1 MTDDKLYSMSDEELE
16 KAFLDAKENEQYE
29 EVDEPVMESTDAYEE
44 QEEEIEIMEQPDEL
58 DEDSVDEGATADEVT
73 TETESTEVT
82 AQPDEEVDTEDE
94 DPIEDEKSEENINNE
109 IAQQEQQELV
119 FKANGREFKFT
130 QNEMIEQFPRIFGQ
144 AMDYTKKTQA
154 MKPWRKTID
163 AIEQAKLGHEDINLM
178 IDVMKGNKEAIAEV
192 LKRTGV
198 DSLEID
204 TENSKYTPN
213 DYGRD
218 DKALAIKDIVEEISV
233 DKEYE
238 ITHRVLSKEWDEKSF
253 KEMTEDP
260 ELIRLLHI
268 DVKTGV
274 FDKVQSIA
282 DKIKVLDRGSK
293 PDLEYYRLASI
304 EMAQKQQEAD
314 RLAYEAERQ
323 KQEREI
329 KLAKQVEIDRV
340 KKTQERQKEV
350 AVKAVERKAAT
361 PTTRKVPTSKVVDY
375 LDNSDEAFED
385 WYKTNVLDKM

>member
-1 MTDDKLYSMSDEELE
+1 MTDDKLYSLSDEELE
-16 KAFLDAKENEQYE
+16 RAFLDAKENEQYSD
-29 EVDEPVMESTDAYEE
+29 VDEPVTESIDTYEE
-44 QEEEIEIMEQPDEL
+44 EDIEIMEQPDEL
-58 DEDSVDEGATADEVT
+58 DEDSVDEGATDDEVT

-82 AQPDEEVDTEDE
+82 AQPDEEVATEDE
-94 DPIEDEKSEENINNE
+94 DPIEDVESEEDINDE
-109 IAQQEQQELV
+109 IAQKEQQELV

-130 QNEMIEQFPRIFGQ
+130 QDEMLEQFPKIFGQ

-192 LKRTGV
+192 MKRTGV

-253 KEMTEDP
+253 REMTEDP
-260 ELIRLLHI
+260 DLIRLLHV
-268 DVKTGV
+268 DVKTGM
-274 FDKVQSIA
+274 FDKVQPIA
-282 DKIKVLDRGSK
+282 DKIKVFDRGNK
-293 PDLEYYRLASI
+293 TDLEYYRLASI
-304 EMAQKQQEAD
+304 ELAQQQQEAN
-314 RLAYEAERQ
+314 RVAYEAERQ
-323 KQEREI
+323 KQERAAR
-329 KLAKQVEIDRV
+329 LAKQVEIDRV

-375 LDNSDEAFED
+375 LDNSDEAFEE
-385 WYKTNVLDKM
+385 WYKTNVLDKI

>member
-1 MTDDKLYSMSDEELE
+1 MTDDKLYSLSDEELE
-16 KAFLDAKENEQYE
+16 RAFLDAKENEQYSD
-29 EVDEPVMESTDAYEE
+29 VDEPVTESTDTYEE
-44 QEEEIEIMEQPDEL
+44 EDIEIMEQPDEL
-58 DEDSVDEGATADEVT
+58 DEDSVDEGATDDEVT

-82 AQPDEEVDTEDE
+82 AQPDEEVATEDE
-94 DPIEDEKSEENINNE
+94 DPIEDVESEEDINDE
-109 IAQQEQQELV
+109 IAQKEQQELV

-130 QNEMIEQFPRIFGQ
+130 QDEMLEQFPKIFGQ

-253 KEMTEDP
+253 REMTEDP
-260 ELIRLLHI
+260 DLIRLLHV
-268 DVKTGV
+268 DVKTGM
-274 FDKVQSIA
+274 FDKVQPIA

-293 PDLEYYRLASI
+293 TDLEYYRLASI
-304 EMAQKQQEAD
+304 ELAQQQQEAN
-314 RLAYEAERQ
+314 RIAYEAERQ
-323 KQEREI
+323 KQEREAR
-329 KLAKQVEIDRV
+329 LARQVEIDRV

-375 LDNSDEAFED
+375 LDNSDEAFEE
-385 WYKTNVLDKM
+385 WYKTNVLDKI

>member
-1 MTDDKLYSMSDEELE
+1 MTDDKLYSLSDEELE
-16 KAFLDAKENEQYE
+16 RAFLDAKENEQYSD
-29 EVDEPVMESTDAYEE
+29 VDEPVTESTNTYDDED
-44 QEEEIEIMEQPDEL
+44 IEIMEQPDEL
-58 DEDSVDEGATADEVT
+58 DEDSVDEGATDDEVT

-94 DPIEDEKSEENINNE
+94 DHIEEEKSEEDINDE
-109 IAQQEQQELV
+109 IAQKEQQELV

-130 QNEMIEQFPRIFGQ
+130 QDEMLEQFPKIFGQ

-218 DKALAIKDIVEEISV
+218 DKALAIKDIVEEISA

-253 KEMTEDP
+253 REMTEDP
-260 ELIRLLHI
+260 DLIRLLHV
-268 DVKTGV
+268 DVKTGM
-274 FDKVQSIA
+274 FDKVQPIA
-282 DKIKVLDRGSK
+282 DKIKVFDRGSK
-293 PDLEYYRLASI
+293 TDLEYYRLASI
-304 EMAQKQQEAD
+304 ELAQQQQEAS
-314 RLAYEAERQ
+314 RAAYEAERQ
-323 KQEREI
+323 KQEREAR
-329 KLAKQVEIDRV
+329 LAKQVEIDRV

-375 LDNSDEAFED
+375 LDSSDEAFEE
-385 WYKTNVLDKM
+385 WYKTNVLDKI

>member
-1 MTDDKLYSMSDEELE
+1 MTEDKLYNMSDEELE
-16 KAFLDAKENEQYE
+16 RAFLDARENEQYN
-29 EVDEPVMESTDAYEE
+29 EVDEPVMESTEEYEE
-44 QEEEIEIMEQPDEL
+44 DIEIMEQPDEL
-58 DEDSVDEGATADEVT
+58 DEDSVDEGATDDEVT

-94 DPIEDEKSEENINNE
+94 DHIEDEKSEEINE
-109 IAQQEQQELV
+109 VAQQDHQELV

-130 QNEMIEQFPRIFGQ
+130 QDEMMAQFPKIFGQ

-218 DKALAIKDIVEEISV
+218 DKALAIKDIVEEISA
-233 DKEYE
+233 DKEYD
-238 ITHRVLSKEWDEKSF
+238 ITHRILSKEWDEKSF
-253 KEMTEDP
+253 RDMTEDP
-260 ELIRLLHI
+260 ELIRLLHV
-268 DVKTGV
+268 DVKTGI
-274 FDKVQSIA
+274 FDKVQPIA

-293 PDLEYYRLASI
+293 SDLEYYKMASI
-304 EMAQKQQEAD
+304 ELAQQQRMADQ
-314 RLAYEAERQ
+314 RAYELERQ
-323 KQEREI
+323 KQEREA

-340 KKTQERQKEV
+340 KKIQEKQKEV
-350 AVKAVERKAAT
+350 EVKAVERKAAT
-361 PTTRKVPTSKVVDY
+361 PTSRKVPTSKVVDY

-385 WYKTNVLDKM
+385 WYKTHVLDKM

>member
-1 MTDDKLYSMSDEELE
+1 MTDDKLYSLSDEELE
-16 KAFLDAKENEQYE
+16 RAFLDAKENEQYSD
-29 EVDEPVMESTDAYEE
+29 VDEPVTESTDTYEE
-44 QEEEIEIMEQPDEL
+44 EDIEIMEQPDEI
-58 DEDSVDEGATADEVT
+58 DEDSVDEGATDDEVT

-82 AQPDEEVDTEDE
+82 AQPDEEVATEDE
-94 DPIEDEKSEENINNE
+94 DPIEEEKSEEDINDE
-109 IAQQEQQELV
+109 IAQKEQQELV

-130 QNEMIEQFPRIFGQ
+130 QDEMLEQFPKIFGQ

-192 LKRTGV
+192 MKRTGV

-218 DKALAIKDIVEEISV
+218 DKALAIKDIVEEISA

-253 KEMTEDP
+253 REMTENPD
-260 ELIRLLHI
+260 LIRLLHV
-268 DVKTGV
+268 DVKTGM
-274 FDKVQSIA
+274 FDKVQPIA
-282 DKIKVLDRGSK
+282 DKIKVFDRGSK
-293 PDLEYYRLASI
+293 TDLEYYRLASI
-304 EMAQKQQEAD
+304 ELAQQQQEAN
-314 RLAYEAERQ
+314 RVAYEAERQ
-323 KQEREI
+323 KQERAAR
-329 KLAKQVEIDRV
+329 LAKQVEIDRV

-375 LDNSDEAFED
+375 LDNSDEAFEE
-385 WYKTNVLDKM
+385 WYKTNVLDKI

>member
-1 MTDDKLYSMSDEELE
+1 MTDDKLYSLSDEELE
-16 KAFLDAKENEQYE
+16 KAFLDAKENEQYSD
-29 EVDEPVMESTDAYEE
+29 VDEPVTESTDTYEE
-44 QEEEIEIMEQPDEL
+44 EDIEIMEQPDEI
-58 DEDSVDEGATADEVT
+58 DEDSVDEGATDDEVT

-82 AQPDEEVDTEDE
+82 AQPDEEVATEDE
-94 DPIEDEKSEENINNE
+94 DPIEEEKSEEDINDE
-109 IAQQEQQELV
+109 IAQKEQQELV

-130 QNEMIEQFPRIFGQ
+130 QDEMLEQFPKIFGQ

-192 LKRTGV
+192 MKRTGV

-253 KEMTEDP
+253 REMTEDP
-260 ELIRLLHI
+260 DLIRLLHV
-268 DVKTGV
+268 DVKTGM
-274 FDKVQSIA
+274 FDKVQPIA
-282 DKIKVLDRGSK
+282 DKIKVFDRGSK
-293 PDLEYYRLASI
+293 SDLEYYRLASI
-304 EMAQKQQEAD
+304 ELAQQQQEAS
-314 RLAYEAERQ
+314 RAAYEAERQ
-323 KQEREI
+323 KQEREAR
-329 KLAKQVEIDRV
+329 LARQVEIDRV

-375 LDNSDEAFED
+375 LDNSDEAFEE
-385 WYKTNVLDKM
+385 WYKTNVLDKI

>member
-1 MTDDKLYSMSDEELE
+1 MTDDKLYSLSDEELE
-16 KAFLDAKENEQYE
+16 RAFLDAKENEQYSD
-29 EVDEPVMESTDAYEE
+29 VDEPVTESIDTYEE
-44 QEEEIEIMEQPDEL
+44 EDIEIMEQPDEL
-58 DEDSVDEGATADEVT
+58 DEDSVDEGATDDEVT

-94 DPIEDEKSEENINNE
+94 DPIEDVESEEDINDE
-109 IAQQEQQELV
+109 IAQKEQQELV

-130 QNEMIEQFPRIFGQ
+130 QDEMLEQFPKIFGQ

-218 DKALAIKDIVEEISV
+218 DKALAIKEIVEEISV

-253 KEMTEDP
+253 REMTEDP
-260 ELIRLLHI
+260 DLIRLLHV
-268 DVKTGV
+268 DVKTGM
-274 FDKVQSIA
+274 FDKVQPIA

-293 PDLEYYRLASI
+293 TDLEYYRLASI
-304 EMAQKQQEAD
+304 ELAQQQQEAN
-314 RLAYEAERQ
+314 RAAYEAERQ
-323 KQEREI
+323 KQEREA
-329 KLAKQVEIDRV
+329 KLARQVEIDRV

-375 LDNSDEAFED
+375 LDNSDEAFEE
-385 WYKTNVLDKM
+385 WYKTNVLDKI

>member
-1 MTDDKLYSMSDEELE
+1 MTEDKLYSLSDEELE
-16 KAFLDAKENEQYE
+16 RAFLDAKENEQYE
-29 EVDEPVMESTDAYEE
+29 DVDEPVTESIDTYEE
-44 QEEEIEIMEQPDEL
+44 EDIEIMEQPDEL
-58 DEDSVDEGATADEVT
+58 DEDSVDEGATDDEVT

-94 DPIEDEKSEENINNE
+94 DPIEDEKSEENINDE

-130 QNEMIEQFPRIFGQ
+130 QNEMLEQFPRIFGQ

-154 MKPWRKTID
+154 IKQWRKTID
-163 AIEQAKLGHEDINLM
+163 AIEQAKLGHEDVNLM

-218 DKALAIKDIVEEISV
+218 DKALAIKEIVEEISV

-253 KEMTEDP
+253 REMTEDP
-260 ELIRLLHI
+260 DLIRLLHV
-268 DVKTGV
+268 DVKTGM
-274 FDKVQSIA
+274 FDKVQPIA
-282 DKIKVLDRGSK
+282 DKIKVLDRGNK
-293 PDLEYYRLASI
+293 TDLEYYRLASI
-304 EMAQKQQEAD
+304 ELAQQQQEAN
-314 RLAYEAERQ
+314 RVSYEAERQ
-323 KQEREI
+323 KQEREA
-329 KLAKQVEIDRV
+329 KLARQVEIDRV

-375 LDNSDEAFED
+375 LDNSDEAFEE
-385 WYKTNVLDKM
+385 WYKTNVLDKI

>member
-1 MTDDKLYSMSDEELE
+1 MTDDKLYSLSDEELE
-16 KAFLDAKENEQYE
+16 RAFLDAKENEQYSG
-29 EVDEPVMESTDAYEE
+29 VDEPVTESIDTYEE
-44 QEEEIEIMEQPDEL
+44 EDIEIMEQPDEI
-58 DEDSVDEGATADEVT
+58 DEDSVDEGATDDEVT

-82 AQPDEEVDTEDE
+82 AQPDEEVATEDE
-94 DPIEDEKSEENINNE
+94 DPIEDVESEEDINDE
-109 IAQQEQQELV
+109 IAQKEQQELV

-130 QNEMIEQFPRIFGQ
+130 QDEMLEQFPKIFGQ

-253 KEMTEDP
+253 REMTEDP
-260 ELIRLLHI
+260 DLIRLLHV
-268 DVKTGV
+268 DVKTGM
-274 FDKVQSIA
+274 FDKVQPIA

-293 PDLEYYRLASI
+293 TDLEYYRLASI
-304 EMAQKQQEAD
+304 ELAQQQQEAS
-314 RLAYEAERQ
+314 RAAYEAERQ
-323 KQEREI
+323 KQEREAR
-329 KLAKQVEIDRV
+329 LARQVEIDRV

-375 LDNSDEAFED
+375 LDNSDEAFEE
-385 WYKTNVLDKM
+385 WYKTNVLDKI

>member
-1 MTDDKLYSMSDEELE
+1 MTDDKLYSLSDEELE
-16 KAFLDAKENEQYE
+16 RAFLDAKENEQYSD
-29 EVDEPVMESTDAYEE
+29 VDEPVTESTDTYEE
-44 QEEEIEIMEQPDEL
+44 EDIEIMEQPDEL
-58 DEDSVDEGATADEVT
+58 DEDSVDEGATDDEVT

-82 AQPDEEVDTEDE
+82 AQPDEEVATEDE
-94 DPIEDEKSEENINNE
+94 DPIEDVESEEDINDE
-109 IAQQEQQELV
+109 IAQKEQQELV

-130 QNEMIEQFPRIFGQ
+130 QDEMLEQFPKIFGQ

-192 LKRTGV
+192 MKRTGV

-218 DKALAIKDIVEEISV
+218 DKALAIKDIVEEISA

-253 KEMTEDP
+253 REMTEDP
-260 ELIRLLHI
+260 DLIRLLHV
-268 DVKTGV
+268 DVKTGM
-274 FDKVQSIA
+274 FDKVQPIA

-293 PDLEYYRLASI
+293 TDLEYYRLASI
-304 EMAQKQQEAD
+304 ELAQQQQEAN
-314 RLAYEAERQ
+314 RAAYEAERQ
-323 KQEREI
+323 KQEREAR
-329 KLAKQVEIDRV
+329 LARQVEIDRV

-375 LDNSDEAFED
+375 LDNSDEAFEE
-385 WYKTNVLDKM
+385 WYKTNVLDKI

>member
-1 MTDDKLYSMSDEELE
+1 MTDDKLYSLSDEELE
-16 KAFLDAKENEQYE
+16 RAFLDAKENEQYSG
-29 EVDEPVMESTDAYEE
+29 VDEPVTESTDTYDDED
-44 QEEEIEIMEQPDEL
+44 IEIMEQPDEL
-58 DEDSVDEGATADEVT
+58 DEDSVDEGATDDEVT

-82 AQPDEEVDTEDE
+82 AQPDEEVATEDE
-94 DPIEDEKSEENINNE
+94 DPIEDVESEEDINDE
-109 IAQQEQQELV
+109 IAQKEQQELV

-130 QNEMIEQFPRIFGQ
+130 QDEMLEQFPKIFGQ

-253 KEMTEDP
+253 REMTEDP
-260 ELIRLLHI
+260 DLIRLLHV
-268 DVKTGV
+268 DVKTGM
-274 FDKVQSIA
+274 FDKVQPIA

-293 PDLEYYRLASI
+293 TDLEYYRLASI
-304 EMAQKQQEAD
+304 ELAQQQQEAN
-314 RLAYEAERQ
+314 RAAYEAERQ
-323 KQEREI
+323 KQEREAR
-329 KLAKQVEIDRV
+329 LARQVEIDRV

-375 LDNSDEAFED
+375 LDNSDEAFEE
-385 WYKTNVLDKM
+385 WYKTNVLDKI

>member
-1 MTDDKLYSMSDEELE
+1 MTDDKLYSLSDEELE
-16 KAFLDAKENEQYE
+16 RAFLDAKENEQYSD
-29 EVDEPVMESTDAYEE
+29 VDEPVTESTDTYEE
-44 QEEEIEIMEQPDEL
+44 EEDIEIMEQPDEI
-58 DEDSVDEGATADEVT
+58 DEDSVDEGATDDEVT

-82 AQPDEEVDTEDE
+82 AQPDEEVATEDE
-94 DPIEDEKSEENINNE
+94 DPIEDVESEKDINDE
-109 IAQQEQQELV
+109 IAQKEQQELV

-130 QNEMIEQFPRIFGQ
+130 QEEMLEQFPKIFGQ

-163 AIEQAKLGHEDINLM
+163 AIEQAKLGHDDINLM

-218 DKALAIKDIVEEISV
+218 DKALAIKDIVEEISA
-233 DKEYE
+233 DKEYD
-238 ITHRVLSKEWDEKSF
+238 ITHRILSKEWDEKSF
-253 KEMTEDP
+253 REMTNDP
-260 ELIRLLHI
+260 ELIRLLHV
-268 DVKTGV
+268 DVKTGM
-274 FDKVQSIA
+274 FDKVQPIA

-304 EMAQKQQEAD
+304 ELAQQQQEAS
-314 RLAYEAERQ
+314 RAAYEAERQ
-323 KQEREI
+323 KQEREAR
-329 KLAKQVEIDRV
+329 LAKQVEIDRV

-375 LDNSDEAFED
+375 LDNSDEAFEE
-385 WYKTNVLDKM
+385 WYKTNVLDKI

>member
-1 MTDDKLYSMSDEELE
+1 MTDDKLYSLSDEELE
-16 KAFLDAKENEQYE
+16 RAFLDAKENEQYSD
-29 EVDEPVMESTDAYEE
+29 VDEPVTESTDTYEE
-44 QEEEIEIMEQPDEL
+44 EDIEIMEQPDEI
-58 DEDSVDEGATADEVT
+58 DEDSVDEGATDDEVT

-82 AQPDEEVDTEDE
+82 AQPDEEVATEDE
-94 DPIEDEKSEENINNE
+94 DHIEDVESEEDINDE
-109 IAQQEQQELV
+109 IAQKEQQELV

-130 QNEMIEQFPRIFGQ
+130 QDEMLEQFPKIFGQ

-253 KEMTEDP
+253 RKMTEDP
-260 ELIRLLHI
+260 DLIRLLHV
-268 DVKTGV
+268 DVKTGM
-274 FDKVQSIA
+274 FDKVQPIA
-282 DKIKVLDRGSK
+282 DKIKVFDRGSK
-293 PDLEYYRLASI
+293 SDLEYYRLASI
-304 EMAQKQQEAD
+304 ELAQQQQEAN
-314 RLAYEAERQ
+314 RVAYEAERQ
-323 KQEREI
+323 KQERAAR
-329 KLAKQVEIDRV
+329 LAKQVEIDRV

-375 LDNSDEAFED
+375 LDNSDEAFEE
-385 WYKTNVLDKM
+385 WYKTNVLDKI

>member
-1 MTDDKLYSMSDEELE
+1 MTEDKLYSLSDEELE
-16 KAFLDAKENEQYE
+16 RAFLDAKENEQYE
-29 EVDEPVMESTDAYEE
+29 DVDEPITESTDTYE
-44 QEEEIEIMEQPDEL
+44 EEEIEIMEQPDEL
-58 DEDSVDEGATADEVT
+58 DEDSVDEGATDDEVT

-82 AQPDEEVDTEDE
+82 SQPDEEVDTEDE
-94 DPIEDEKSEENINNE
+94 DPIEDEKSEEDINDE

-130 QNEMIEQFPRIFGQ
+130 HNEMLEQFPKIFGQ

-163 AIEQAKLGHEDINLM
+163 AIEQAKLGHDDINLM

-218 DKALAIKDIVEEISV
+218 DKALAIKEIVEEISV

-253 KEMTEDP
+253 REMTEDP
-260 ELIRLLHI
+260 DLIRLLHV
-268 DVKTGV
+268 DVKTGM
-274 FDKVQSIA
+274 FDKVQPIA
-282 DKIKVLDRGSK
+282 DKIKVLDRGNK
-293 PDLEYYRLASI
+293 TDLEYYRLASI
-304 EMAQKQQEAD
+304 ELAQQQQEAN
-314 RLAYEAERQ
+314 RIAYEAERQ
-323 KQEREI
+323 KQEREA
-329 KLAKQVEIDRV
+329 KLARQVEIDRV

>member
-1 MTDDKLYSMSDEELE
+1 MTDDKLYSLSDEELE
-16 KAFLDAKENEQYE
+16 RAFLDAKENEQYSD
-29 EVDEPVMESTDAYEE
+29 VDEPVTESTDTYEE
-44 QEEEIEIMEQPDEL
+44 EDIEIMEQPDEL
-58 DEDSVDEGATADEVT
+58 DEDSVDEGATDDEVT

-82 AQPDEEVDTEDE
+82 AQPDEEVATEDE
-94 DPIEDEKSEENINNE
+94 DPIEDVESEEDINDE
-109 IAQQEQQELV
+109 IAQKEQQELV

-130 QNEMIEQFPRIFGQ
+130 QDEMLEQFPKIFGQ

-192 LKRTGV
+192 MKRTGV

-253 KEMTEDP
+253 RKMTEDP
-260 ELIRLLHI
+260 DLIRLLHV
-268 DVKTGV
+268 DVKTGM
-274 FDKVQSIA
+274 FDKVQPIA
-282 DKIKVLDRGSK
+282 DKIKVFDRGSK
-293 PDLEYYRLASI
+293 SDLEYYRLASI
-304 EMAQKQQEAD
+304 ELAQQQQEAN
-314 RLAYEAERQ
+314 RVAYEAERQ
-323 KQEREI
+323 KQEREAR
-329 KLAKQVEIDRV
+329 LARQVEIDRV

-375 LDNSDEAFED
+375 LDNSDEAFEE
-385 WYKTNVLDKM
+385 WYKTNVLDKI

>member
-1 MTDDKLYSMSDEELE
+1 MTDDKLYSLSDEELE
-16 KAFLDAKENEQYE
+16 RAFLDAKENEQYSD
-29 EVDEPVMESTDAYEE
+29 VDEPVTESTDTYEE
-44 QEEEIEIMEQPDEL
+44 EDIEIMEQPDEI
-58 DEDSVDEGATADEVT
+58 DEDSVDEGATDDEVT

-82 AQPDEEVDTEDE
+82 AQPDEEVATEDE
-94 DPIEDEKSEENINNE
+94 DPIEDVESEEDINDE
-109 IAQQEQQELV
+109 IAQKEQQELV

-130 QNEMIEQFPRIFGQ
+130 QDEMLEQFPKIFGQ

-192 LKRTGV
+192 MKRTGV

-218 DKALAIKDIVEEISV
+218 DKALAIKDIVEEISA

-253 KEMTEDP
+253 REMTEDP
-260 ELIRLLHI
+260 DLIRLLHV
-268 DVKTGV
+268 DVKTGM
-274 FDKVQSIA
+274 FDKVQPIA
-282 DKIKVLDRGSK
+282 DKIKVFDRGNK
-293 PDLEYYRLASI
+293 TDLEYYRLASI
-304 EMAQKQQEAD
+304 ELAQQQQEAN
-314 RLAYEAERQ
+314 RVAYEAERQ
-323 KQEREI
+323 KQDRAA

-375 LDNSDEAFED
+375 LDNSDEAFEE
-385 WYKTNVLDKM
+385 WYKTNVLDKI

>member
-1 MTDDKLYSMSDEELE
+1 MTDDKLYSLSDEELE
-16 KAFLDAKENEQYE
+16 RAFLDAKENEQYSD
-29 EVDEPVMESTDAYEE
+29 VDEPVTESTDTYDDED
-44 QEEEIEIMEQPDEL
+44 IEIMEQPDEL
-58 DEDSVDEGATADEVT
+58 DEDSVDEGATDDEVT

-94 DPIEDEKSEENINNE
+94 DPIEDVESEEDINDE
-109 IAQQEQQELV
+109 IAQKEQQELV

-130 QNEMIEQFPRIFGQ
+130 QDEMLEQFPKIFGQ

-253 KEMTEDP
+253 RKMTEDP
-260 ELIRLLHI
+260 DLIRLLHV
-268 DVKTGV
+268 DVKTGM
-274 FDKVQSIA
+274 FDKVQPIA
-282 DKIKVLDRGSK
+282 DKIKVFDRGSK
-293 PDLEYYRLASI
+293 SDLEYYRLASI
-304 EMAQKQQEAD
+304 ELAQQQQEAN
-314 RLAYEAERQ
+314 RAAYEAERQ
-323 KQEREI
+323 KQEREAR
-329 KLAKQVEIDRV
+329 LAKQVEIDRV

-375 LDNSDEAFED
+375 LDNSDEAFEE
-385 WYKTNVLDKM
+385 WYKTNVLDKI

>member
-1 MTDDKLYSMSDEELE
+1 MTDDKLYSLSDEELE
-16 KAFLDAKENEQYE
+16 RAFLDAKENEQYSD
-29 EVDEPVMESTDAYEE
+29 VDEPVTESIDTYEE
-44 QEEEIEIMEQPDEL
+44 DIEIMEQPDEL
-58 DEDSVDEGATADEVT
+58 DEDSVDEGATDDEVT

-82 AQPDEEVDTEDE
+82 AQPDEEVATEDE
-94 DPIEDEKSEENINNE
+94 DPIEDVESEEDINDE
-109 IAQQEQQELV
+109 IAQKEQQELV

-130 QNEMIEQFPRIFGQ
+130 QDEMLEQFPKIFGQ

-192 LKRTGV
+192 MKRTGV

-253 KEMTEDP
+253 REMTEDP
-260 ELIRLLHI
+260 DLIRLLHV
-268 DVKTGV
+268 DVKTGM
-274 FDKVQSIA
+274 FDKVQPIA
-282 DKIKVLDRGSK
+282 DKIKVFDRGSK
-293 PDLEYYRLASI
+293 TDLEYYRLASI
-304 EMAQKQQEAD
+304 ELAQQQQEAN
-314 RLAYEAERQ
+314 RVAYEAERQ
-323 KQEREI
+323 KQERAAR
-329 KLAKQVEIDRV
+329 LAKQVEIDRV

-375 LDNSDEAFED
+375 LDNSDEAFEE
-385 WYKTNVLDKM
+385 WYKTNVLDKI

>member
-1 MTDDKLYSMSDEELE
+1 MTDDKLYSLSDEELE
-16 KAFLDAKENEQYE
+16 RAFLDAKENEQYSD
-29 EVDEPVMESTDAYEE
+29 VDEPVTESIDTYDDED
-44 QEEEIEIMEQPDEL
+44 IEIMEQPDEI
-58 DEDSVDEGATADEVT
+58 DEDSVDEGATDDEVT

-94 DPIEDEKSEENINNE
+94 DPIEDVESEEDINDE
-109 IAQQEQQELV
+109 IAQKEQQELV

-130 QNEMIEQFPRIFGQ
+130 QDEMLEQFPKIFGQ

-192 LKRTGV
+192 MKRTGV

-253 KEMTEDP
+253 REMTEDP
-260 ELIRLLHI
+260 DLIRLLHV
-268 DVKTGV
+268 DVKTGM
-274 FDKVQSIA
+274 FDKVQPIA

-293 PDLEYYRLASI
+293 TDLEYYRLASI
-304 EMAQKQQEAD
+304 ELAQQQQEAS
-314 RLAYEAERQ
+314 RAAYEAERQ
-323 KQEREI
+323 KQEREAR
-329 KLAKQVEIDRV
+329 LARQVEIDRV

-375 LDNSDEAFED
+375 LDNSDEAFEE
-385 WYKTNVLDKM
+385 WYKTNVLDKI

>member
-1 MTDDKLYSMSDEELE
+1 MTDDKLYSLSDEELE
-16 KAFLDAKENEQYE
+16 RAFLDAKENEQYSD
-29 EVDEPVMESTDAYEE
+29 VDEPVTESTDTYDDED
-44 QEEEIEIMEQPDEL
+44 IEIMEQPDEL
-58 DEDSVDEGATADEVT
+58 DEDSVDEGATDDEVT

-94 DPIEDEKSEENINNE
+94 DPIEDVESEEDINDE
-109 IAQQEQQELV
+109 IAQKEQQELV

-130 QNEMIEQFPRIFGQ
+130 QDEMLEQFPKIFGQ

-253 KEMTEDP
+253 REMTEDP
-260 ELIRLLHI
+260 DLIRLLHV
-268 DVKTGV
+268 DVKTGM
-274 FDKVQSIA
+274 FDKVQPIA

-293 PDLEYYRLASI
+293 TDLEYYRLASI
-304 EMAQKQQEAD
+304 ELAQQQQEAN
-314 RLAYEAERQ
+314 RAAYEAERQ
-323 KQEREI
+323 KQEREAR
-329 KLAKQVEIDRV
+329 LAKQVEIDRV

-375 LDNSDEAFED
+375 LDNSDEAFEE
-385 WYKTNVLDKM
+385 WYKTNVLDKI

>member
-1 MTDDKLYSMSDEELE
+1 MTDDKLYSLSDEELE
-16 KAFLDAKENEQYE
+16 RAFLDAKENEQYSG
-29 EVDEPVMESTDAYEE
+29 VDEPVTESTDTYEE
-44 QEEEIEIMEQPDEL
+44 EDIEIMEQPDEL
-58 DEDSVDEGATADEVT
+58 DEDSVDEGATDDEVT

-82 AQPDEEVDTEDE
+82 AQPDEEVAMEDE
-94 DPIEDEKSEENINNE
+94 DPIEDVESEEEDINDE
-109 IAQQEQQELV
+109 IAQKEQQELV

-130 QNEMIEQFPRIFGQ
+130 QDEMLEQFPKIFGQ

-192 LKRTGV
+192 MKRTGV

-253 KEMTEDP
+253 REMTEDP
-260 ELIRLLHI
+260 DLIRLLHV
-268 DVKTGV
+268 DVKTGM
-274 FDKVQSIA
+274 FDKVQPIA

-293 PDLEYYRLASI
+293 SDLEYYRLASI
-304 EMAQKQQEAD
+304 ELAQQQQEAN
-314 RLAYEAERQ
+314 RVAYEAERQ
-323 KQEREI
+323 KQEREAR
-329 KLAKQVEIDRV
+329 LARQVEIDRV

-375 LDNSDEAFED
+375 LDNSDEAFEE
-385 WYKTNVLDKM
+385 WYKTNVLDKI

>member
-1 MTDDKLYSMSDEELE
+1 MTDDKLYSLSDEELE
-16 KAFLDAKENEQYE
+16 RAFLDAKENEQYSD
-29 EVDEPVMESTDAYEE
+29 VDEPVTESIDMYEE
-44 QEEEIEIMEQPDEL
+44 EDIEIMEQPDEI
-58 DEDSVDEGATADEVT
+58 DEDSVDEGATDDEVT

-82 AQPDEEVDTEDE
+82 AQPDEEVATEDE
-94 DPIEDEKSEENINNE
+94 DPIEEEKSEEDINDE
-109 IAQQEQQELV
+109 IAQKEQQELV

-130 QNEMIEQFPRIFGQ
+130 QDEMLEQFPKIFGQ

-192 LKRTGV
+192 MKRTGV

-253 KEMTEDP
+253 REMTEDP
-260 ELIRLLHI
+260 DLIRLLHV
-268 DVKTGV
+268 DVKTGM
-274 FDKVQSIA
+274 FDKVQPIA

-293 PDLEYYRLASI
+293 TDLEYYRLASI
-304 EMAQKQQEAD
+304 ELAQQQQEAS
-314 RLAYEAERQ
+314 RAAYEAERQ
-323 KQEREI
+323 KQEREAR
-329 KLAKQVEIDRV
+329 LARQVEIDRV

-375 LDNSDEAFED
+375 LDNSDEAFEE
-385 WYKTNVLDKM
+385 WYKTNVLDKI

>member
-1 MTDDKLYSMSDEELE
+1 MTDDKLYSLSDEELE
-16 KAFLDAKENEQYE
+16 RAFLDAKENEQYSD
-29 EVDEPVMESTDAYEE
+29 VDEPVTESIDTYEE
-44 QEEEIEIMEQPDEL
+44 EDIEIMEQPDEL
-58 DEDSVDEGATADEVT
+58 DEDSVDEGATDDEVT

-94 DPIEDEKSEENINNE
+94 DPIEDVESEEDINDE
-109 IAQQEQQELV
+109 IAQKEQQELV

-130 QNEMIEQFPRIFGQ
+130 QDEMLEQFPKIFGQ

-218 DKALAIKDIVEEISV
+218 DKALAIKDIVEEISA

-253 KEMTEDP
+253 REMTEDP
-260 ELIRLLHI
+260 DLIRLLHV
-268 DVKTGV
+268 DVKTGM
-274 FDKVQSIA
+274 FDKVQPIA

-293 PDLEYYRLASI
+293 TDLDYYRLASI
-304 EMAQKQQEAD
+304 ELAQQQQEAN
-314 RLAYEAERQ
+314 RIAYEAERQ
-323 KQEREI
+323 KQEREAR
-329 KLAKQVEIDRV
+329 LARQVEIDRV

-375 LDNSDEAFED
+375 LDNSDEAFEE
-385 WYKTNVLDKM
+385 WYKTNVLDKI

>member
-1 MTDDKLYSMSDEELE
+1 MTDDKLYSLSDEELE
-16 KAFLDAKENEQYE
+16 RAFLDAKENEQYSD
-29 EVDEPVMESTDAYEE
+29 VDEPVTESIDTYEE
-44 QEEEIEIMEQPDEL
+44 EDIEIMEQPDEL
-58 DEDSVDEGATADEVT
+58 DEDSVDEGATDDEVT

-94 DPIEDEKSEENINNE
+94 DPIEDVESEEEDINDE
-109 IAQQEQQELV
+109 IAQKEQQELV

-130 QNEMIEQFPRIFGQ
+130 QDEMLEQFPKIFGQ

-253 KEMTEDP
+253 REMTEDP
-260 ELIRLLHI
+260 DLIRLLHV
-268 DVKTGV
+268 DVKTGM
-274 FDKVQSIA
+274 FDKVQPIA

-293 PDLEYYRLASI
+293 TDLEYYRLASI
-304 EMAQKQQEAD
+304 ELAQQQQEAS
-314 RLAYEAERQ
+314 RAAYEAERQ
-323 KQEREI
+323 KQEREAR
-329 KLAKQVEIDRV
+329 LARQVEIDRV

-375 LDNSDEAFED
+375 LDNSDEAFEE
-385 WYKTNVLDKM
+385 WYKTNVLDKI

>member
-1 MTDDKLYSMSDEELE
+1 MTDDKLYSLSDEELE
-16 KAFLDAKENEQYE
+16 RAFLDAKENEQYSD
-29 EVDEPVMESTDAYEE
+29 VDEPVTESIDTYEE
-44 QEEEIEIMEQPDEL
+44 EDIEIMEQPDEI
-58 DEDSVDEGATADEVT
+58 DEDSVDEGATDDEVT

-82 AQPDEEVDTEDE
+82 AQPDEEVATEDE
-94 DPIEDEKSEENINNE
+94 DPIEDVESEEDINDE
-109 IAQQEQQELV
+109 IAQKEQQELV

-130 QNEMIEQFPRIFGQ
+130 QDEMLEQFPKIFGQ

-253 KEMTEDP
+253 REMTEDP
-260 ELIRLLHI
+260 DLIRLLHV
-268 DVKTGV
+268 DVKTGM
-274 FDKVQSIA
+274 FDKVQPIA
-282 DKIKVLDRGSK
+282 DKIKVFDRGSK
-293 PDLEYYRLASI
+293 SDLEYYRLASI
-304 EMAQKQQEAD
+304 ELAQQQQEAD
-314 RLAYEAERQ
+314 RIAYEAERQ
-323 KQEREI
+323 KQEREAR
-329 KLAKQVEIDRV
+329 LAKQVEIDRV

-375 LDNSDEAFED
+375 LDNSDEAFEE
-385 WYKTNVLDKM
+385 WYKTNVLDKI

>member
-1 MTDDKLYSMSDEELE
+1 MTDDKLYSLSDEELE
-16 KAFLDAKENEQYE
+16 RAFLDAKENEQYSD
-29 EVDEPVMESTDAYEE
+29 VDEPVTESIDTYEE
-44 QEEEIEIMEQPDEL
+44 EDIEIMEQPDEI
-58 DEDSVDEGATADEVT
+58 DEDSVDEGATDDEVT

-82 AQPDEEVDTEDE
+82 AQPDEEVATEDE
-94 DPIEDEKSEENINNE
+94 DPIEEEKSEEDINDE
-109 IAQQEQQELV
+109 IAQKEQQELV

-130 QNEMIEQFPRIFGQ
+130 QDEMLEQFPKIFGQ

-192 LKRTGV
+192 MKRTGV

-253 KEMTEDP
+253 REMTEDP
-260 ELIRLLHI
+260 DLIRLLHV
-268 DVKTGV
+268 DVKTGM
-274 FDKVQSIA
+274 FDKVQPIA
-282 DKIKVLDRGSK
+282 DKIKVLDRGNK
-293 PDLEYYRLASI
+293 TDLEYYRLASI
-304 EMAQKQQEAD
+304 ELAQQQQEAS
-314 RLAYEAERQ
+314 RAAYEAERQ
-323 KQEREI
+323 KQEREAR
-329 KLAKQVEIDRV
+329 LARQVEIDRV

-375 LDNSDEAFED
+375 LDNSDEAFEE
-385 WYKTNVLDKM
+385 WYKTNVLDKI

>member
-1 MTDDKLYSMSDEELE
+1 MTDDKLYSLSDEELE
-16 KAFLDAKENEQYE
+16 RAFLDAKENEQYSD
-29 EVDEPVMESTDAYEE
+29 VDEPVTESIDTYEE
-44 QEEEIEIMEQPDEL
+44 EDIEIMEQPDEL
-58 DEDSVDEGATADEVT
+58 DEDSVDEGATDDEVT

-94 DPIEDEKSEENINNE
+94 DPIEDVESEEDINDE
-109 IAQQEQQELV
+109 IAQKEQQELV

-130 QNEMIEQFPRIFGQ
+130 QDEMLEQFPKIFGQ

-218 DKALAIKDIVEEISV
+218 DKALAIKDIVEEISA

-253 KEMTEDP
+253 REMTEDP
-260 ELIRLLHI
+260 DLIRLLHV
-268 DVKTGV
+268 DVKTGM
-274 FDKVQSIA
+274 FDKVQPIA

-293 PDLEYYRLASI
+293 TDLDYYRLASI
-304 EMAQKQQEAD
+304 ELAQQQQEAN
-314 RLAYEAERQ
+314 RAAYEAERQ
-323 KQEREI
+323 KQEREAR
-329 KLAKQVEIDRV
+329 LARQVEIDRV

-375 LDNSDEAFED
+375 LDNSDEAFEE
-385 WYKTNVLDKM
+385 WYKTNVLDKI

>member
-1 MTDDKLYSMSDEELE
+1 MTDDKLYSLSDEELE
-16 KAFLDAKENEQYE
+16 RAFLDAKENEQYSD
-29 EVDEPVMESTDAYEE
+29 VDEPVTESTDTYEE
-44 QEEEIEIMEQPDEL
+44 EDIEIMEQPDEI
-58 DEDSVDEGATADEVT
+58 DEDSVDEGATDDEVT

-82 AQPDEEVDTEDE
+82 AQPDEEVATEDE
-94 DPIEDEKSEENINNE
+94 DPIEDVESEEDINDE
-109 IAQQEQQELV
+109 IAQKEQQELV

-130 QNEMIEQFPRIFGQ
+130 QDEMLEQFPKIFGQ

-163 AIEQAKLGHEDINLM
+163 AIEQAKLGHDDINLM

-218 DKALAIKDIVEEISV
+218 DKALAIKDIVEEISA
-233 DKEYE
+233 DKEYD
-238 ITHRVLSKEWDEKSF
+238 ITHRILSKEWDEKSF
-253 KEMTEDP
+253 RDMTNDP
-260 ELIRLLHI
+260 ELIRLLHV
-268 DVKTGV
+268 DVKTGM
-274 FDKVQSIA
+274 FDKVQPIA

-293 PDLEYYRLASI
+293 SDLEYYRLASI
-304 EMAQKQQEAD
+304 ELAQQQQEAN
-314 RLAYEAERQ
+314 RIAYEAERQ
-323 KQEREI
+323 KQDRAAR
-329 KLAKQVEIDRV
+329 LAKQVEIDRV

-375 LDNSDEAFED
+375 LDNSDEAFEE
-385 WYKTNVLDKM
+385 WYKTNVLDKI

>member
-1 MTDDKLYSMSDEELE
+1 MTDDKLYSLSDEELE
-16 KAFLDAKENEQYE
+16 RAFLDAKENEQYSG
-29 EVDEPVMESTDAYEE
+29 VDEPVTESIDTYEE
-44 QEEEIEIMEQPDEL
+44 EDIEIMEQPDEL
-58 DEDSVDEGATADEVT
+58 DEDSVDEGATDDEVT

-82 AQPDEEVDTEDE
+82 AQPDEEVATEDE
-94 DPIEDEKSEENINNE
+94 DPIEDVESEENINDE

-130 QNEMIEQFPRIFGQ
+130 QNEMLEQFPRIFGQ

-154 MKPWRKTID
+154 IKQWRKTID
-163 AIEQAKLGHEDINLM
+163 AIEQAKLGHEDVNLM

-218 DKALAIKDIVEEISV
+218 DKALAIKDIVEEISA
-233 DKEYE
+233 DKEYD
-238 ITHRVLSKEWDEKSF
+238 ITHRILSKEWDEKSF
-253 KEMTEDP
+253 RDMTNDP
-260 ELIRLLHI
+260 ELIRLLHV
-268 DVKTGV
+268 DVKTGM
-274 FDKVQSIA
+274 FDKVQPIA

-293 PDLEYYRLASI
+293 TDLEYYRLASI
-304 EMAQKQQEAD
+304 ELAQQQQEAN
-314 RLAYEAERQ
+314 RAAYEAERQ
-323 KQEREI
+323 KQEREAR
-329 KLAKQVEIDRV
+329 LARQVEIDRV

-375 LDNSDEAFED
+375 LDNSDEAFEE
-385 WYKTNVLDKM
+385 WYKTNVLDKI

>member
-1 MTDDKLYSMSDEELE
+1 MTEDKLYNMSDEELE
-16 KAFLDAKENEQYE
+16 RAFLDARENEQYN
-29 EVDEPVMESTDAYEE
+29 EVDEPVMESTEEYEE
-44 QEEEIEIMEQPDEL
+44 DIEIMEQPDEL
-58 DEDSVDEGATADEVT
+58 DEDSVDEGATDDEVT

-94 DPIEDEKSEENINNE
+94 DPIEEEKSEEINE
-109 IAQQEQQELV
+109 VAQQDHQELV

-130 QNEMIEQFPRIFGQ
+130 QDEMMAQFPKIFGQ

-218 DKALAIKDIVEEISV
+218 DKALAIKDIVEEISA
-233 DKEYE
+233 DKEYD
-238 ITHRVLSKEWDEKSF
+238 ITHRILSKEWDEKSF
-253 KEMTEDP
+253 RDMTNDP
-260 ELIRLLHI
+260 ELIRLLHV
-268 DVKTGV
+268 DVKTGI
-274 FDKVQSIA
+274 FDKVQPIA

-293 PDLEYYRLASI
+293 SDLEYYRMASI
-304 EMAQKQQEAD
+304 ELAQQQRMANQ
-314 RLAYEAERQ
+314 RAYELERQ
-323 KQEREI
+323 KQEREA

-340 KKTQERQKEV
+340 KKIQEKQKEV
-350 AVKAVERKAAT
+350 EVKAVERKAAT
-361 PTTRKVPTSKVVDY
+361 PTSRKVPTSKVVDY

-385 WYKTNVLDKM
+385 WYKTHVLDKM

>member
-1 MTDDKLYSMSDEELE
+1 MTEDKLYSLSDEELE
-16 KAFLDAKENEQYE
+16 RAFLDAKENEQYDD
-29 EVDEPVMESTDAYEE
+29 VDEPVMESTDTYEE
-44 QEEEIEIMEQPDEL
+44 EDIEIMEQPDEL
-58 DEDSVDEGATADEVT
+58 DEDSVDEGATDDEVT

-94 DPIEDEKSEENINNE
+94 DPIEDEKSEENINDE

-130 QNEMIEQFPRIFGQ
+130 HNEMLEQFPKIFGQ

-218 DKALAIKDIVEEISV
+218 DKALAIKEIVEEISA

-253 KEMTEDP
+253 REMTEDP
-260 ELIRLLHI
+260 ELIRLLHV
-268 DVKTGV
+268 DVKTGM
-274 FDKVQSIA
+274 FDKVQPIA

-293 PDLEYYRLASI
+293 TDLEYYRLASI
-304 EMAQKQQEAD
+304 ELAQQQQEAN
-314 RLAYEAERQ
+314 RAAYEAERQ
-323 KQEREI
+323 KQEREAR
-329 KLAKQVEIDRV
+329 LARQVEIDRV

>member
-1 MTDDKLYSMSDEELE
+1 MTDDKLYSLSDEELE
-16 KAFLDAKENEQYE
+16 RAFLDAKENEQYSD
-29 EVDEPVMESTDAYEE
+29 VDEPVTESTDTYEE
-44 QEEEIEIMEQPDEL
+44 EDIEIMEQPDEI
-58 DEDSVDEGATADEVT
+58 DEDSVDEGATDDEVT

-94 DPIEDEKSEENINNE
+94 DPIEDVESEEDINDE
-109 IAQQEQQELV
+109 IAQKEQQELV

-130 QNEMIEQFPRIFGQ
+130 QDEMLEQFPKIFGQ

-253 KEMTEDP
+253 REMTEDP
-260 ELIRLLHI
+260 DLIRLLHV
-268 DVKTGV
+268 DVKTGM
-274 FDKVQSIA
+274 FDKVQPIA

-293 PDLEYYRLASI
+293 SDLEYYRLASI
-304 EMAQKQQEAD
+304 ELAQQQQEAS
-314 RLAYEAERQ
+314 RAAYEAERQ
-323 KQEREI
+323 KQEREAR
-329 KLAKQVEIDRV
+329 LARQVEIDRV

-375 LDNSDEAFED
+375 LDNSDEAFEE
-385 WYKTNVLDKM
+385 WYKTNVLDKI

>member
-1 MTDDKLYSMSDEELE
+1 MTDDKLYSLSDEELE
-16 KAFLDAKENEQYE
+16 RAFLDAKENEQYSD
-29 EVDEPVMESTDAYEE
+29 VDEPVTESTDTYDDED
-44 QEEEIEIMEQPDEL
+44 IEIMEQPDEL
-58 DEDSVDEGATADEVT
+58 DEDSVDEGATDDEVT

-94 DPIEDEKSEENINNE
+94 DPIEEEKSEEDINDE
-109 IAQQEQQELV
+109 IAQKEQQELV

-130 QNEMIEQFPRIFGQ
+130 QDEMLEQFPKIFGQ

-253 KEMTEDP
+253 RKMTEDP
-260 ELIRLLHI
+260 DLIRLLHV
-268 DVKTGV
+268 DVKTGM
-274 FDKVQSIA
+274 FDKVQPIA

-293 PDLEYYRLASI
+293 TDLEYYRLASI
-304 EMAQKQQEAD
+304 ELAQQQQEAN
-314 RLAYEAERQ
+314 RAAYEAERQ
-323 KQEREI
+323 KQEREAR
-329 KLAKQVEIDRV
+329 LARQVEIDRV

-375 LDNSDEAFED
+375 LDNSDEAFEE
-385 WYKTNVLDKM
+385 WYKTNVLDKI

>member
-1 MTDDKLYSMSDEELE
+1 MTDDKLYSLSDEELE
-16 KAFLDAKENEQYE
+16 RAFLDAKENEQYSD
-29 EVDEPVMESTDAYEE
+29 VDEPVTESTDTYDDED
-44 QEEEIEIMEQPDEL
+44 IEIMEQPDEL
-58 DEDSVDEGATADEVT
+58 DEDSVDEGATDDEVT

-94 DPIEDEKSEENINNE
+94 DPIEEEKSEEDINDE
-109 IAQQEQQELV
+109 IAQKEQQELV

-130 QNEMIEQFPRIFGQ
+130 QDEMLEQFPKIFGQ

-192 LKRTGV
+192 MKRTGV

-238 ITHRVLSKEWDEKSF
+238 ITHRVLSKEWDEESF
-253 KEMTEDP
+253 REMTEDP
-260 ELIRLLHI
+260 DLIRLLHV
-268 DVKTGV
+268 DVKTGM
-274 FDKVQSIA
+274 FDKVQPIA
-282 DKIKVLDRGSK
+282 YKIKVLDRGSK
-293 PDLEYYRLASI
+293 TDLEYYRLASI
-304 EMAQKQQEAD
+304 ELAQQQQEAN
-314 RLAYEAERQ
+314 RAAYEAERQ
-323 KQEREI
+323 KQEREAR
-329 KLAKQVEIDRV
+329 LARQVEIDRV

-375 LDNSDEAFED
+375 LDNSDEAFEE
-385 WYKTNVLDKM
+385 WYKTNVLDKI